1 MQSEKL
7 QIKFFAKPSGAFD
20 VESIV
25 PVFHRFIRE
34 HAFDELMIDVADYK
48 HVKNGPGVVLVGDAN
63 DYYLDEGEGR
73 PGLLFSRKRHGAGPE
88 GRLREGFAR
97 ALRACKLLEEA
108 PELGGKL
115 SFATDEI
122 LVRLP
127 DRLRAPNDDATFGE
141 VSRELSLLLDKL
153 YGSGGF
159 AIERGPAAPAPLEL
173 RVNAVAAGAGAK
185 SGTGA
190 QPALAALLASLGG

>member
-7 QIKFFAKPSGAFD
+7 QIKFFAKPGTAP
-20 VESIV
+20 ELEAIV

-48 HVKNGPGVVLVGDAN
+48 HVKGGPGIVLVGDAN
-63 DYYLDEGEGR
+63 DYYVDEGEGR

-115 SFATDEI
+115 TFATDEI
-122 LVRLP
+122 LVRMP
-127 DRLRAPNDDATFGE
+127 DRLRAPNDDATFAE
-141 VSRELSLLLDKL
+141 VSQELTTLLDKL

-159 AIERGPAAPAPLEL
+159 AIERGPVAPAPLEL
-173 RVNAVAAGAGAK
+173 RVKAK
-185 SGTGA
+185 V
-190 QPALAALLASLGG
+190 QPALLALLAALGG

>member
-7 QIKFFAKPSGAFD
+7 QIKFFAKSAAA
-20 VESIV
+20 VELEAIV

-63 DYYLDEGEGR
+63 DYFLDEGEGR
-73 PGLLFSRKRHGAGPE
+73 PGLLFSRKRHGAGAE

-115 SFATDEI
+115 TFATDEV
-122 LVRLP
+122 LVRVP
-127 DRLRAPNDDATFGE
+127 DRLRAPNDDATFA
-141 VSRELSLLLDKL
+141 ELSKELSTLLDKL

-159 AIERGPAAPAPLEL
+159 SIERGPAAPAPLEL
-173 RVNAVAAGAGAK
+173 RVKAVGVGAPT
-185 SGTGA
+185 SNGTGA
-190 QPALAALLASLGG
+190 APALAALLSALGG

>member
-1 MQSEKL
+1 VKQAKSMQSEKL
-7 QIKFFAKPSGAFD
+7 QIKFFAKPGA
-20 VESIV
+20 VPELEAIV

-48 HVKNGPGVVLVGDAN
+48 HVKQGPGVVLVGDAN

-122 LVRLP
+122 LVRIP
-127 DRLRAPNDDATFGE
+127 DRLRAPNEDASFAAL
-141 VSRELSLLLDKL
+141 SQELSALLDKL
-153 YGSGGF
+153 YGAGGH
-159 AIERGPAAPAPLEL
+159 AIARGPAAPAPLEL
-173 RVNAVAAGAGAK
+173 RVKAK
-185 SGTGA
+185 TA
-190 QPALAALLASLGG
+190 PALAALLTSLGA

>member
-7 QIKFFAKPSGAFD
+7 QIKFFARDAGAFD
-20 VESIV
+20 REAIV

-34 HAFDELMIDVADYK
+34 HAFDELMIDVADYR
-48 HVKNGPGVVLVGDAN
+48 HVERGPGIVLVGDAN

-73 PGLLFSRKRHGAGPE
+73 PGLMFSRKRHGAGPD

-115 SFATDEI
+115 RFATDEV
-122 LVRLP
+122 LLRLP

-141 VSRELSLLLDKL
+141 VSKEVSALLDKL
-153 YGSGGF
+153 FGAGAF

-173 RVNAVAAGAGAK
+173 RVKARSA
-185 SGTGA
+185 
-190 QPALAALLASLGG
+190 PALSALLATLGA

>member
-1 MQSEKL
+1 MQSQKL
-7 QIKFFAKPSGAFD
+7 QLKLFALPNPAFD
-20 VESIV
+20 VETIV

-48 HVKNGPGVVLVGDAN
+48 HVKSGPGIVLIGDAN

-73 PGLLFSRKRHGAGPE
+73 PGLLFSRKRHGAGPD

-115 SFATDEI
+115 RFATNE
-122 LVRLP
+122 LLLRLP
-127 DRLRAPNDDATFGE
+127 DRLHAPNDDASFAD
-141 VSRELSLLLDKL
+141 VSRELSALLEKL
-153 YGSGGF
+153 YGAGGF
-159 AIERGPAAPAPLEL
+159 AIERGAKAPAPLEL
-173 RVNAVAAGAGAK
+173 RVRCTSA
-185 SGTGA
+185 
-190 QPALAALLASLGG
+190 PALTSLLASLGA

>member
-7 QIKFFAKPSGAFD
+7 QIKFFAKSAAFD
-20 VESIV
+20 SEALV
-25 PVFHRFIRE
+25 PVLQRFIRE

-48 HVKNGPGVVLVGDAN
+48 HVKDGPGIVLVGDAN

-115 SFATDEI
+115 TFATGEI

-127 DRLRAPNDDATFGE
+127 DRLRAPNDDASFAE
-141 VSRELSLLLDKL
+141 VTRELSMLLDKL
-153 YGSGGF
+153 YGSGAF
-159 AIERGPAAPAPLEL
+159 VIERGPAAPAPLEL
-173 RVNAVAAGAGAK
+173 RVKAE
-185 SGTGA
+185 S
-190 QPALAALLASLGG
+190 PPALLALLSALGG